1 MKIILIFIGI
11 IFLIVIVFGLLPSF
25 NDTLEDKVFNITML
39 TKNY

>member
-11 IFLIVIVFGLLPSF
+11 IFLMVIIIGLLPSF
-25 NDTLEDKVFNITML
+25 NGTLEDKVFNISVF